1 MGNVSTEH
9 TGTGDPARTLELLW
23 GVPDRPRRGPKPK
36 LTVPG
41 IVARAVEI
49 ADAEGLEA
57 LSIRRI
63 AEALG
68 VAPMSIYTYVPG
80 KAELVDLMLDSA
92 FGALRPPPGGDWRER
107 LEHIARENL
116 RLYRRH
122 PWLLEV
128 STTRPAMGPNMLD
141 KYETELAAVEGL
153 GLTDLEMDAVVTL
166 VNGFTQGA
174 ARISADVAQTERRT
188 GMSDR
193 EWWEKAGP
201 ALARLVDTDR
211 YPLGSR
217 VGTAAGQAHDGAV
230 GPEHAFEF
238 GLARVLDGIETLI
251 RSRRDDG

>member
-1 MGNVSTEH
+1 MSTEH
-9 TGTGDPARTLELLW
+9 TGTGDPVRTLELLW

-36 LTVPG
+36 LTVPE
-41 IVARAVEI
+41 IVVRAVEI

-80 KAELVDLMLDSA
+80 KAELVDLMVDHA
-92 FGALRPPPGGDWRER
+92 YGELRPPSGGDWRAR
-107 LEHIARENL
+107 LEHVARDNL

-122 PWLLEV
+122 PWLLHV
-128 STTRPAMGPNMLD
+128 ATIRPAMGPNMLD
-141 KYETELAAVEGL
+141 KYEYELAAVEGL
-153 GLTDLEMDAVVTL
+153 GLTDLEMDSVVTL
-166 VNGFTQGA
+166 VNGFTQSA
-174 ARISADVAQTERRT
+174 ARVWDEAAQAERRT

-217 VGTAAGQAHDGAV
+217 VGTAAGQAHEGAV

-238 GLARVLDGIETLI
+238 GLARVLDGVEMLI
-251 RSRRDDG
+251 QARPGSG